1 MKITKSLQRNIMKI
15 TKSQLKQIIKE
26 ELSKVLTEGA
36 GGETETLA
44 QYLQKRYGEDVDKIQ
59 GFLDHQIRE
68 IIKQYA
74 GLQSAYASGEFLP
87 VEKAAKELGIEIP
100 HEAYLS

>member
-1 MKITKSLQRNIMKI
+1 MKI

-36 GGETETLA
+36 TGETETLA
-44 QYLQKRYGEDVDKIQ
+44 QYLQDRYGEDKAGIKE
-59 GFLDHQIRE
+59 FLAHQIRG
-68 IIKQYA
+68 IIQQYA
-74 GLQSAYASGEFLP
+74 GLQSAHASGEFLP

-100 HEAYLS
+100 HEAYQS

>member
-1 MKITKSLQRNIMKI
+1 MKITKK
-15 TKSQLKQIIKE
+15 QLEQIILE
-26 ELSKVLTEGA
+26 ELKEVLPE
-36 GGETETLA
+36 GETETLA

-59 GFLDHQIRE
+59 GFLVHQIRE

-74 GLQSAYASGEFLP
+74 GLESAYASKEFKP